1 MHPDISF
8 MGDTYLGR
16 TTGRV
21 MTGYMQ
27 VLTTV
32 DSAEAA
38 ERLGRSVVG
47 ARLAA
52 CAQIVGPIRSL
63 YWWQGKVDDAQEWQI
78 LMKTTSEQLP
88 ALEGH
93 IKANHSY
100 DTPEIISTPIPWG
113 SREYLTWISEETR
126 QTDASS

>member
-1 MHPDISF
+1 
-8 MGDTYLGR
+8 
-16 TTGRV
+16 
-21 MTGYMQ
+21 MTDYVQ

-32 DSAEAA
+32 DSAEDA
-38 ERLGRSVVG
+38 ERLGRSIVN

-52 CAQIVGPIRSL
+52 CAQINGPIRSL

-78 LMKTTSEQLP
+78 LMKTTTDRLP
-88 ALEGH
+88 ALERH

-100 DTPEIISTPIPWG
+100 DTPEIISAPIPWG
-113 SREYLTWISEETR
+113 SQEYLTWVSEETQ